1 MALAMTFVRLPV
13 HEICAVSDWDGM
25 KKKATAC
32 GMVQVLEVIGN
43 PI

>member
-25 KKKATAC
+25 KKK
-32 GMVQVLEVIGN
+32 GN
-43 PI
+43 GLRHGASFGGHW